1 MPDFIVRYG
10 IRILLKRRL
19 TALVHANQAINK
31 KNKDIFI
38 QAMDE
43 GPIALVPELANKQHY
58 EIPST
63 FYDLCL
69 GKNKKYSSCFW
80 NKATGNLDSAEDL
93 ALKLTWHG
101 DLGIG
106 KAGCGLLLHPLSASL
121 ILGPQNC
128 AINCT
133 MRPTAASG
141 YGEAGC

>member
-1 MPDFIVRYG
+1 MLNEAPTAGGVVESPLSLEEER
-10 IRILLKRRL
+10 LLQSLDRLDRRL
-19 TALVHANQAINK
+19 
-31 KNKDIFI
+31 
-38 QAMDE
+38 
-43 GPIALVPELANKQHY
+43 
-58 EIPST
+58 
-63 FYDLCL
+63 L
-69 GKNKKYSSCFW
+69 GKHKH
-80 NKATGNLDSAEDL
+80 SAGAAPEAQRQL
-93 ALKLTWHG
+93 QPPEAIRRAAPRRREKHG